1 MVKLLRRRHSSSLTF
16 SPGAKGRMKIT
27 DAPRLWICEA
37 IEAFRPATIELIPV
51 TVMMPMTTPRMVRPA
66 RIL

>member
-1 MVKLLRRRHSSSLTF
+1 MKMV
-16 SPGAKGRMKIT
+16 
-27 DAPRLWICEA
+27 DEPRVAIWRA

-51 TVMMPMTTPRMVRPA
+51 TVMIPMTTPRMVRNA